1 VEEIMRL
8 RIGFCRAATFSV
20 LALSPLTARAQPAD
34 EDRRSV
40 RIAGGVVSQ
49 GGIFGD
55 DHPLR
60 SKPQLGATL
69 SIGIRRHPTH
79 QVGLAFETAFEPMPI
94 RNPHF
99 DESVSRVYLQLG
111 PEIGRRVY
119 VRPTAGG
126 AVSFWSGT
134 MSSSGLSLAPA
145 LAVAA
150 GYRHTSRGGVRIQP
164 EMVIRVAAEVG
175 VVTWSTGAQI
185 AVSLPKW

>member
-1 VEEIMRL
+1 MRL
-8 RIGFCRAATFSV
+8 RIGFCRAAIFSV

-49 GGIFGD
+49 GGMFGD
-55 DHPLR
+55 NDPLR

-134 MSSSGLSLAPA
+134 RRDSALSIAPA
-145 LAVAA
+145 LAVTA

-164 EMVIRVAAEVG
+164 ELVIRVAAEVG
-175 VVTWSTGAQI
+175 AVTWSTGAQI
-185 AVSLPKW
+185 ALSLSKW

>member
-1 VEEIMRL
+1 MRL
-8 RIGFCRAATFSV
+8 RIGFCRAAIFSV
-20 LALSPLTARAQPAD
+20 LALSPLMARAQPAD

-49 GGIFGD
+49 GGMFGD
-55 DHPLR
+55 NDPLR

-119 VRPTAGG
+119 VKPTAGG

-134 MSSSGLSLAPA
+134 RRDSVLSLAPA
-145 LAVAA
+145 LAVTA

-164 EMVIRVAAEVG
+164 ELVIRVAGEVG
-175 VVTWSTGAQI
+175 AVTWSTGAQI
-185 AVSLPKW
+185 ALSLPKW